1 MTVCSCFPGT
11 VNVARRGLP
20 VGDEITDK
28 KGRRVMLQRMLVVG
42 AGLALAGV
50 AASGAAG
57 QSNPVFGTTANFL
70 CYSRFQVD
78 PGAYATHKTSPRI
91 HETANDLLALGGYWS
106 PYAEKSVPTLT
117 KITGGYFLICN
128 LPAGLTPVPSMI
140 VTQKGTLLPWSR
152 KFVGEAGL
160 YTEAA

>member
-1 MTVCSCFPGT
+1 
-11 VNVARRGLP
+11 
-20 VGDEITDK
+20 
-28 KGRRVMLQRMLVVG
+28 MLQRMLVLG
-42 AGLALAGV
+42 AAGLALAGV

-57 QSNPVFGTTANFL
+57 QSNAVFRTTANFL

-78 PGAYATHKTSPRI
+78 PGAYATAKTSPRI

-128 LPAGLTPVPSMI
+128 LPTGLNPVPSMI
-140 VTQKGTLLPWSR
+140 VTQKGALIPMSP
-152 KFVGEAGL
+152 KYVGEAGL
-160 YTEAA
+160 YPEAA